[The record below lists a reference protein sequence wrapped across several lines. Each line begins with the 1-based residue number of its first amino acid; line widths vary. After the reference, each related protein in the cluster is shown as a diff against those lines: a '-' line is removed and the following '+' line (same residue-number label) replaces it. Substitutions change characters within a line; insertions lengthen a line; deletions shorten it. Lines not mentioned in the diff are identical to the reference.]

1 MIVGVVGVVVV
12 VRAPGRIVHR
22 LQVAALRV
30 RRVGGARVLEL
41 RAANHGNVDEWVGA
55 RRLVVELRS
64 GGRLRARLHPGAR
77 PFLARSSGVLLARVP
92 PFVHGRVRA
101 VVSLARFAGETRLPT
116 VISAIGLETWGAVIP
131 ELTDA
136 YPTAPHI
143 VRASVNPWDDTRVR
157 TSIERSRREKL
168 VIAGGAGAPS
178 VTLCALSAAR
188 AGYEVYC
195 ALDASAQLGHD
206 AIARLAREGV
216 IATTTS
222 LITTEIL
229 SERSTRRRAW
239 R

>member
-1 MIVGVVGVVVV
+1 MQEHSHIVDNRSDTVRLHHRVSSANAGVTTNDRTVIATGD
-12 VRAPGRIVHR
+12 ISY
-22 LQVAALRV
+22 
-30 RRVGGARVLEL
+30 
-41 RAANHGNVDEWVGA
+41 
-55 RRLVVELRS
+55 RRLTS
-64 GGRLRARLHPGAR
+64 ANA
-77 PFLARSSGVLLARVP
+77 AVLLIDHQIGPLWELEFAETR
-92 PFVHGRVRA
+92 RA

>member
-1 MIVGVVGVVVV
+1 MQEHSHIVDTRNDT
-12 VRAPGRIVHR
+12 VRLHHR
-22 LQVAALRV
+22 VSSPNGSVTTNDRTVIAT
-30 RRVGGARVLEL
+30 G
-41 RAANHGNVDEWVGA
+41 DISY
-55 RRLVVELRS
+55 RRL
-64 GGRLRARLHPGAR
+64 
-77 PFLARSSGVLLARVP
+77 SSVNAAVLLIDHQIGPLWELEFAETR
-92 PFVHGRVRA
+92 RA
-101 VVSLARFAGETRLPT
+101 VVALARFAEETRLPT

-143 VRASVNPWDDTRVR
+143 VRGSVNPWDDARVR

-216 IATTTS
+216 IATTTA
-222 LITTEIL
+222 LITNEIL

>member
-1 MIVGVVGVVVV
+1 MQEHSHIVDNRSDTVRLHHRVSSPTAGVTTNDRTVIATG
-12 VRAPGRIVHR
+12 
-22 LQVAALRV
+22 
-30 RRVGGARVLEL
+30 
-41 RAANHGNVDEWVGA
+41 DSSY
-55 RRLVVELRS
+55 RRLTSVN
-64 GGRLRARLHPGAR
+64 AT
-77 PFLARSSGVLLARVP
+77 VLLIDHQIGPLWELEFAETR
-92 PFVHGRVRA
+92 RA
-101 VVSLARFAGETRLPT
+101 IVALARFADEMRLPT

-143 VRASVNPWDDTRVR
+143 VRASVNPWDDARVR

>member
-1 MIVGVVGVVVV
+1 MQEHSHIVDNRNDT
-12 VRAPGRIVHR
+12 VRLHHR
-22 LQVAALRV
+22 VSSPNGSVTTNDRTVIAT
-30 RRVGGARVLEL
+30 G
-41 RAANHGNVDEWVGA
+41 DISY
-55 RRLVVELRS
+55 RRL
-64 GGRLRARLHPGAR
+64 
-77 PFLARSSGVLLARVP
+77 SSVNAAVLLIDHQIGPLWELEFAETR
-92 PFVHGRVRA
+92 RA
-101 VVSLARFAGETRLPT
+101 VVALARFAEEMRLPT

-143 VRASVNPWDDTRVR
+143 VRGSVNPWDDARVR

-216 IATTTS
+216 IATTTA
-222 LITTEIL
+222 LITNEIL